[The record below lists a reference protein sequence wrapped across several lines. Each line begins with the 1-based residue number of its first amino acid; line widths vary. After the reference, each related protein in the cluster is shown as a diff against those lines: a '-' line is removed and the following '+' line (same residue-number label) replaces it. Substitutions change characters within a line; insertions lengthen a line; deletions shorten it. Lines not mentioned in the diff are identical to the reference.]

1 MRKLFVEIKRERSS
15 MNYSRLLT
23 YFIFDLLNI
32 FQYFKTNNNRWF
44 IWISLVWF
52 SSSNRSLFHIWGR
65 RIGWKKPKWNDRRY
79 VRGKKHREKR
89 ERLFL
94 TFCQSFSLS
103 FCTFWNTLRSSR
115 SNSSD
120 VSTSSSSWNSCL
132 NYWKYCES
140 EIILKYVSL
149 SQMILSHDISY
160 ILNGIREQDDSKF
173 SSSMLFCRHW

>member
-1 MRKLFVEIKRERSS
+1 

-23 YFIFDLLNI
+23 YFMFVLLNI

-44 IWISLVWF
+44 IWISLVRF

-120 VSTSSSSWNSCL
+120 VSTSIEFLKLLFELLKILRIRNHIEIRKSFSNDFITWYFIYFKWNS
-132 NYWKYCES
+132 WA
-140 EIILKYVSL
+140 
-149 SQMILSHDISY
+149 
-160 ILNGIREQDDSKF
+160 R
-173 SSSMLFCRHW
+173 W

>member
-1 MRKLFVEIKRERSS
+1 M
-15 MNYSRLLT
+15 
-23 YFIFDLLNI
+23 
-32 FQYFKTNNNRWF
+32 
-44 IWISLVWF
+44 WF

-149 SQMILSHDISY
+149 SQMILSHDISH